1 MRRKRFQRG
10 SIRARK
16 HGRVKVWVA
25 QWRERGEPRTKVLG
39 PCADVTKGQAET
51 MLAQILQPINA
62 EAGRPS
68 IPAFTFKQYVEHTFL
83 PAARNQWKESTRS
96 TSEPDILRYLVP
108 EFGDQPM
115 KAITRDQ
122 MQNSLAA
129 LAGRLN
135 TSVVGHL
142 RWHLNA
148 IFRMAMSDGVVPFNP
163 AEALYIPA
171 GKQSEM
177 KRAMSKEEVKL
188 ALTVL
193 DLRQR
198 LILRQAI
205 FDGMRPG
212 EIFAIRL
219 GKIGENHVLVD
230 QRVYDGKL
238 DTPKGRKGKNTSRLV
253 ALSPGTTEDMK
264 AWTSFL
270 SNRSPE
276 AFLFPSE
283 TGKTPLRVDNLW
295 KRHFDPR
302 LETVKLDW
310 VNFQVFR
317 RTNASLSR
325 KAKVDDKVSAD
336 QRGHGLGVSLG
347 VYAISDLE
355 QKIDAVRRLEAEV
368 LGDAETVDLALT
380 Q

>member
-1 MRRKRFQRG
+1 
-10 SIRARK
+10 
-16 HGRVKVWVA
+16 
-25 QWRERGEPRTKVLG
+25 
-39 PCADVTKGQAET
+39 

-62 EAGRPS
+62 VAGRPS
-68 IPAFTFKQYVEHTFL
+68 IPAFTFKQYVEHTYL
-83 PAARNQWKESTRS
+83 PAARNRWKESTRS
-96 TSEPDILRYLVP
+96 TSEPDIMRYLVP

-115 KAITRDQ
+115 KGITRDQ

-129 LAGRLN
+129 MAGRLN
-135 TSVVGHL
+135 TSVVAHL

-198 LILRQAI
+198 LILRLAV

-219 GKIGENHVLVD
+219 GKIGENRVLVD

-283 TGKTPLRVDNLW
+283 TGKTPLRADNLW
-295 KRHFDPR
+295 KRYFDPR
-302 LETVKLDW
+302 LETVGLDW

-325 KAKVDDKVSAD
+325 KANVDDKVSAD

-368 LGDAETVDLALT
+368 LGETETRDLALT

>member
-16 HGRVKVWVA
+16 HGRIKVWVA
-25 QWRERGEPRTKVLG
+25 QWRESGEPRTKVLG

-51 MLAQILQPINA
+51 MLAQILQPINV

-83 PAARNQWKESTRS
+83 PAARNRWKESTRS

-115 KAITRDQ
+115 KGITRDQ
-122 MQNSLAA
+122 MQNALAA
-129 LAGRLN
+129 MAGRLN

-171 GKQSEM
+171 GKESEM

-198 LILRQAI
+198 LILRLAV

-219 GKIGENHVLVD
+219 GKIGESQLLID

-238 DTPKGRKGKNTSRLV
+238 DTPKGRKGKNTSRRV
-253 ALSPGTTEDMK
+253 ALSLGTMEDMK
-264 AWTSFL
+264 AWMSFL
-270 SNRSPE
+270 SDRSPE

-283 TGKTPLRVDNLW
+283 TGKTPLRADNLW

-302 LETVKLDW
+302 LETVGLDW

-355 QKIDAVRRLEAEV
+355 QKIDAVQRLEAEV
-368 LGDAETVDLALT
+368 LGAAEARI
-380 Q
+380 

>member
-25 QWRERGEPRTKVLG
+25 QWRESGEPRTKVLG
-39 PCADVTKGQAET
+39 SCADVTKGQAET

-62 EAGRPS
+62 VAGRPS
-68 IPAFTFKQYVEHTFL
+68 IPAFTFKQYVEHTYL
-83 PAARNQWKESTRS
+83 PAARNRWKESTRS
-96 TSEPDILRYLVP
+96 TSEPDIMRYLVP

-115 KAITRDQ
+115 KGITRDQ

-129 LAGRLN
+129 MAGRLN
-135 TSVVGHL
+135 TSVVAHL

-198 LILRQAI
+198 LILRLAV

-219 GKIGENHVLVD
+219 GKIGENRVLVD

-283 TGKTPLRVDNLW
+283 TGKTPLRADNLW
-295 KRHFDPR
+295 KRYFDPR
-302 LETVKLDW
+302 LETVGLDW

-325 KAKVDDKVSAD
+325 KANVDDKVSAD

-368 LGDAETVDLALT
+368 LGATETRDLALT

>member
-25 QWRERGEPRTKVLG
+25 QWREGGEPRTKVLG

-68 IPAFTFKQYVEHTFL
+68 IPAFTFKQYVEHTYL
-83 PAARNQWKESTRS
+83 PAARNRWKESTRS
-96 TSEPDILRYLVP
+96 TSEPDIMRYLVP

-115 KAITRDQ
+115 KGMTRDQ

-129 LAGRLN
+129 MAGRLN
-135 TSVVGHL
+135 TSVVAHL

-198 LILRQAI
+198 LILRLAV

-219 GKIGENHVLVD
+219 GKIGENQVLVD
-230 QRVYDGKL
+230 LRVYDGKL
-238 DTPKGRKGKNTSRLV
+238 DTPKGRKGKNTSRRV
-253 ALSPGTTEDMK
+253 ALSPGTTVDMK

-270 SNRSPE
+270 SDRSPE

-283 TGKTPLRVDNLW
+283 TGKTPLRADNLW
-295 KRHFDPR
+295 KRHFYPR

-325 KAKVDDKVSAD
+325 KANVDDKVSAD

-347 VYAISDLE
+347 VYAISDLD
-355 QKIDAVRRLEAEV
+355 QKLDAVRRLEAEV
-368 LGDAETVDLALT
+368 LGVAETADLALT